1 MLFLFKLFILSVLL
15 SLVVAAPLT
24 KRSFKIERVRNP
36 NFKGRNGPRELL
48 KAYQKYRMP
57 VPQPL
62 LDAMNNQRNGTLST
76 ITTVAQTNS
85 AGSCSCNCPCG
96 CGCGGTGAGSP
107 QGQQPNSPSPSPIP
121 QGQPNSPYN
130 PTPQPQS
137 PCNPQPNS
145 PNTPQPDAGGSSGT
159 DAAGEVGVVTATPE
173 QDDVEY
179 LAPVKIG
186 GQTINLD
193 FDSGSSDLWVFNT
206 QLSPQ
211 ITRGHQVY
219 NPAASKTFKLLQGQT
234 FSISYG
240 DGSAAS
246 GNVGTDVVEIG
257 GVAVQN
263 QAVELAT
270 KVSQTFIQDTQNNG
284 LLGLAFSKLNTV
296 QPQQQKTFFD
306 NILPSLAEP
315 VFTAD
320 LRHNAVGAY
329 EFGRID
335 NSKFTGQLA
344 WIPVN
349 TAMGFWQFTTS
360 SFSVGNSQAQRV
372 APAQAIADTGTTLM
386 LVSQAVANAYYSQV
400 QGARNDPNA
409 GGVIFPCNT
418 NLPDLFVDVGGRYM
432 ARIKGDDIRF
442 AQIDATSKFVP
453 SSITSRKQML
463 TSMLQLALVVFSPRH
478 LDWKFGAI
486 SSSSLNLSF
495 STAAITR
502 SAWPSMCRAHASCR
516 QVMTAMTCFQ
526 AIMIKYS
533 ILNNILLKNS
543 PSGSIGLFQLGRC
556 MFCDH
561 STYLVSFR
569 CQVDG

>member
-1 MLFLFKLFILSVLL
+1 MLVLFKLFILSVLL

-24 KRSFKIERVRNP
+24 KRSFKVERVRNP
-36 NFKGRNGPRELL
+36 NFKGRNGPRELI
-48 KAYQKYRMP
+48 KAYRKYRMP

-62 LDAMNNQRNGTLST
+62 LDAMNNQRNGTLPA
-76 ITTVAQTNS
+76 ITTVTQTNSNS
-85 AGSCSCNCPCG
+85 AGSCCSCPCS
-96 CGCGGTGAGSP
+96 CGCGGTSAGSP
-107 QGQQPNSPSPSPIP
+107 QGQQPNP
-121 QGQPNSPYN
+121 QGQPPNPPYN
-130 PTPQPQS
+130 PTPQPAS
-137 PCNPQPNS
+137 PCGSNPQPNS
-145 PNTPQPDAGGSSGT
+145 PGSSTPNTPKPEASGSSST
-159 DAAGEVGVVTATPE
+159 EAAGEVGSVTATPE

-179 LAPVKIG
+179 LAPVTIG

-211 ITRGHQVY
+211 LTRGHQVY

-257 GVAVQN
+257 GVSVQN

-270 KVSQTFIQDTQNNG
+270 RVSQTFIQDTQNNG

-306 NILPSLAEP
+306 NVLPSLAEP

-335 NSKFTGQLA
+335 NSKFTGDLT

-360 SFSVGNSQAQRV
+360 AFSVGGGQAQRV

-386 LVSQAVANAYYSQV
+386 LVSSSVANAYYSQV

-409 GGVIFPCNT
+409 GGVTFPCNT

-442 AQIDATSKFVP
+442 AQIDATSKFIPPAP
-453 SSITSRKQML
+453 SMN
-463 TSMLQLALVVFSPRH
+463 SPR
-478 LDWKFGAI
+478 
-486 SSSSLNLSF
+486 
-495 STAAITR
+495 
-502 SAWPSMCRAHASCR
+502 
-516 QVMTAMTCFQ
+516 
-526 AIMIKYS
+526 
-533 ILNNILLKNS
+533 
-543 PSGSIGLFQLGRC
+543 
-556 MFCDH
+556 
-561 STYLVSFR
+561 
-569 CQVDG
+569 

>member
-1 MLFLFKLFILSVLL
+1 MLVLFKLFILSVLL
-15 SLVVAAPLT
+15 TLVVSAPLT
-24 KRSFKIERVRNP
+24 KRSFRIERVRNP

-48 KAYQKYRMP
+48 KAYRKYRMP

-62 LDAMNNQRNGTLST
+62 LDAMNSQKNGTVPT
-76 ITTVAQTNS
+76 ITTITQTDTAEKS
-85 AGSCSCNCPCG
+85 SCNCPY
-96 CGCGGTGAGSP
+96 AS
-107 QGQQPNSPSPSPIP
+107 
-121 QGQPNSPYN
+121 
-130 PTPQPQS
+130 
-137 PCNPQPNS
+137 
-145 PNTPQPDAGGSSGT
+145 GGSGSA
-159 DAAGEVGVVTATPE
+159 AAGEAGVVTATPE

-211 ITRGHQVY
+211 LTRGHQVY
-219 NPAASKTFKLLQGQT
+219 NPAASKTFKLLQGHT

-270 KVSQTFIQDTQNNG
+270 RVSQTFIQDTQNNG

-306 NILPSLAEP
+306 NVLPSLAEP

-335 NSKFTGQLA
+335 NTKFKGDLA

-360 SFSVGNSQAQRV
+360 AFSVGNGQAMRV

-409 GGVIFPCNT
+409 GGITFPCNT
-418 NLPDLFVDVGGRYM
+418 FLPDLFVDVGGRYM

-442 AQIDATSKFVP
+442 AQINAQTCFGGIQPTTSSLEIWGDIFFKSQF
-453 SSITSRKQML
+453 
-463 TSMLQLALVVFSPRH
+463 VVFN
-478 LDWKFGAI
+478 GGNN
-486 SSSSLNLSF
+486 SLGM
-495 STAAITR
+495 AQ
-502 SAWPSMCRAHASCR
+502 H
-516 QVMTAMTCFQ
+516 V
-526 AIMIKYS
+526 
-533 ILNNILLKNS
+533 
-543 PSGSIGLFQLGRC
+543 
-556 MFCDH
+556 
-561 STYLVSFR
+561 
-569 CQVDG
+569 

>member
-1 MLFLFKLFILSVLL
+1 MFVLFKIFILSVLL
-15 SLVVAAPLT
+15 SLVVAAPYT
-24 KRSFKIERVRNP
+24 KRSFKVERIRNP
-36 NFKGRNGPRELL
+36 NFKARNGPRELL
-48 KAYQKYRMP
+48 KAYRKYRMP

-62 LDAMNNQRNGTLST
+62 LDAMNAQRNGTTPT
-76 ITTVAQTNS
+76 ITQEDFSETS
-85 AGSCSCNCPCG
+85 M
-96 CGCGGTGAGSP
+96 
-107 QGQQPNSPSPSPIP
+107 
-121 QGQPNSPYN
+121 
-130 PTPQPQS
+130 
-137 PCNPQPNS
+137 
-145 PNTPQPDAGGSSGT
+145 PDTSRIDAIGGSGKA
-159 DAAGEVGVVTATPE
+159 AAGTEAGAVTATPE

-211 ITRGHQVY
+211 TTNGHQVY

-240 DGSAAS
+240 DGSAAA

-270 KVSQTFIQDTQNNG
+270 QVSQTFIQDTQNNG

-306 NILPSLAEP
+306 NVLPSLAEP

-335 NSKFTGQLA
+335 NTKFTGQMA

-349 TAMGFWQFTTS
+349 TGMGFWQFTTS
-360 SFSVGNSQAQRV
+360 AFSVGNGQAKKV

-400 QGARNDPNA
+400 QGAQNDPNA
-409 GGVIFPCNT
+409 GGVTFPCNA

-432 ARIKGDDIRF
+432 ARVKGDDIRF
-442 AQIDATSKFVP
+442 SQIDATTCFGGVQP
-453 SSITSRKQML
+453 TTSGLEIWGDIFFKSQF
-463 TSMLQLALVVFSPRH
+463 VVFN
-478 LDWKFGAI
+478 GGNN
-486 SSSSLNLSF
+486 SLGM
-495 STAAITR
+495 AQ
-502 SAWPSMCRAHASCR
+502 H
-516 QVMTAMTCFQ
+516 V
-526 AIMIKYS
+526 
-533 ILNNILLKNS
+533 
-543 PSGSIGLFQLGRC
+543 
-556 MFCDH
+556 
-561 STYLVSFR
+561 
-569 CQVDG
+569 

>member
-1 MLFLFKLFILSVLL
+1 MLVLFKLFILSVLL

-36 NFKGRNGPRELL
+36 NYKGRNGPRELL
-48 KAYQKYRMP
+48 KAYRKYRMP

-62 LDAMNNQRNGTLST
+62 LDAMNNQTNGTLPI
-76 ITTVAQTNS
+76 ITTTTTQTDTTQK
-85 AGSCSCNCPCG
+85 CS
-96 CGCGGTGAGSP
+96 T
-107 QGQQPNSPSPSPIP
+107 
-121 QGQPNSPYN
+121 
-130 PTPQPQS
+130 
-137 PCNPQPNS
+137 
-145 PNTPQPDAGGSSGT
+145 PNTPQPGASGSSGT
-159 DAAGEVGVVTATPE
+159 EAAGEVGVVTATPE

-306 NILPSLAEP
+306 NVLPSLAEP

-335 NSKFTGQLA
+335 NSKFTGALA

-360 SFSVGNSQAQRV
+360 AFSVGNSQAQRV

-409 GGVIFPCNT
+409 GGVTFPCNT

-442 AQIDATSKFVP
+442 AQIDATTCFGGVQP
-453 SSITSRKQML
+453 TTSGLEIWGDIFFKSQF
-463 TSMLQLALVVFSPRH
+463 VVFN
-478 LDWKFGAI
+478 GGNN
-486 SSSSLNLSF
+486 SLGM
-495 STAAITR
+495 AQ
-502 SAWPSMCRAHASCR
+502 H
-516 QVMTAMTCFQ
+516 V
-526 AIMIKYS
+526 
-533 ILNNILLKNS
+533 
-543 PSGSIGLFQLGRC
+543 
-556 MFCDH
+556 
-561 STYLVSFR
+561 
-569 CQVDG
+569 

>member
-1 MLFLFKLFILSVLL
+1 MFVLFKLFILSVLL

-48 KAYQKYRMP
+48 KAYRKYRMP

-62 LDAMNNQRNGTLST
+62 LDAMNNQTNGTLPIITT
-76 ITTVAQTNS
+76 ITETDTAQKCCT
-85 AGSCSCNCPCG
+85 
-96 CGCGGTGAGSP
+96 
-107 QGQQPNSPSPSPIP
+107 
-121 QGQPNSPYN
+121 
-130 PTPQPQS
+130 
-137 PCNPQPNS
+137 
-145 PNTPQPDAGGSSGT
+145 PNTPQPGASGSSGT
-159 DAAGEVGVVTATPE
+159 EAAGEVGVVTATPE

-306 NILPSLAEP
+306 NVLPSLAEP

-335 NSKFTGQLA
+335 NSKFTGALA

-360 SFSVGNSQAQRV
+360 AFSVGNSQAQRV

-400 QGARNDPNA
+400 QGARDDPNA
-409 GGVIFPCNT
+409 GGVTFPCNT

-442 AQIDATSKFVP
+442 AQIDATTCFGGVQP
-453 SSITSRKQML
+453 TTSGLEIWGDIFFKSQF
-463 TSMLQLALVVFSPRH
+463 VVFN
-478 LDWKFGAI
+478 GGNN
-486 SSSSLNLSF
+486 SLGM
-495 STAAITR
+495 AQ
-502 SAWPSMCRAHASCR
+502 H
-516 QVMTAMTCFQ
+516 V
-526 AIMIKYS
+526 
-533 ILNNILLKNS
+533 
-543 PSGSIGLFQLGRC
+543 
-556 MFCDH
+556 
-561 STYLVSFR
+561 
-569 CQVDG
+569 

>member
-1 MLFLFKLFILSVLL
+1 MFSHSLLLESTTWRGSCPYCSVFLSSHHSLTMLVLFKLFILSVLL
-15 SLVVAAPLT
+15 TLVVAAPLT
-24 KRSFKIERVRNP
+24 KRSFKIERIRNP

-48 KAYQKYRMP
+48 KAYRKYRMP

-62 LDAMNNQRNGTLST
+62 LDAMDNQKNGTVAT
-76 ITTVAQTNS
+76 ITTISQTDTTEK
-85 AGSCSCNCPCG
+85 CSCTCPCG
-96 CGCGGTGAGSP
+96 CGCGGTAAGSP
-107 QGQQPNSPSPSPIP
+107 QGQGRQGTSPQGPGAPT

-130 PTPQPQS
+130 PTPQPNS
-137 PCNPQPNS
+137 PCNPNPQPNPPSS
-145 PNTPQPDAGGSSGT
+145 PTPDTPRPDASGGSGSA
-159 DAAGEVGVVTATPE
+159 AAGEVGVVTATPE

-211 ITRGHQVY
+211 LTRGHQVY

-257 GVAVQN
+257 GVAVQK

-270 KVSQTFIQDTQNNG
+270 RVSQTFIQDTQNNG

-306 NILPSLAEP
+306 NVLPSLAEP

-335 NSKFTGQLA
+335 NTKFTGELA

-360 SFSVGNSQAQRV
+360 AFSVGNGQAMRV

-400 QGARNDPNA
+400 QGARDDPNA
-409 GGVIFPCNT
+409 GGVTFPCNT
-418 NLPDLFVDVGGRYM
+418 FLPDLFVDVGGRYM

-442 AQIDATSKFVP
+442 AQIDATSKLLTFP
-453 SSITSRKQML
+453 SSVHAKKPNANISAPACFGGIQPTTSSLEIWGDIFFKSQF
-463 TSMLQLALVVFSPRH
+463 VVFN
-478 LDWKFGAI
+478 GGNN
-486 SSSSLNLSF
+486 SLGM
-495 STAAITR
+495 AQ
-502 SAWPSMCRAHASCR
+502 H
-516 QVMTAMTCFQ
+516 V
-526 AIMIKYS
+526 
-533 ILNNILLKNS
+533 
-543 PSGSIGLFQLGRC
+543 
-556 MFCDH
+556 
-561 STYLVSFR
+561 
-569 CQVDG
+569 

>member
-1 MLFLFKLFILSVLL
+1 MLVLFKLFILSALL
-15 SLVVAAPLT
+15 TLVVAAPLT
-24 KRSFKIERVRNP
+24 KRSFKIERIRNP

-48 KAYQKYRMP
+48 KAYRKYRMP

-62 LDAMNNQRNGTLST
+62 LDAMNNQRNGTIAT
-76 ITTVAQTNS
+76 ITTITQTDTTEK
-85 AGSCSCNCPCG
+85 CSCNCPCG
-96 CGCGGTGAGSP
+96 CGCGGTAAGSP
-107 QGQQPNSPSPSPIP
+107 QGQQGTSPQAPGAPT

-130 PTPQPQS
+130 PTPQPNS
-137 PCNPQPNS
+137 PCNPNPQPNS
-145 PNTPQPDAGGSSGT
+145 PNSPRPDASGGSGSA
-159 DAAGEVGVVTATPE
+159 AAGEVGVVTATPE

-211 ITRGHQVY
+211 LTRGHQVY

-270 KVSQTFIQDTQNNG
+270 RVSQTFIQDTQNNG

-306 NILPSLAEP
+306 NVLPSLAEP

-335 NSKFTGQLA
+335 STKFTGELA

-360 SFSVGNSQAQRV
+360 AFSVGNGQAMRV

-409 GGVIFPCNT
+409 GGVTFPCNT
-418 NLPDLFVDVGGRYM
+418 FLPDLFVDVGGRYM

-442 AQIDATSKFVP
+442 AQIDATTCFGGIQP
-453 SSITSRKQML
+453 TTSSLEIWGDIFFKSQF
-463 TSMLQLALVVFSPRH
+463 VVFN
-478 LDWKFGAI
+478 GGNN
-486 SSSSLNLSF
+486 SLGM
-495 STAAITR
+495 AQ
-502 SAWPSMCRAHASCR
+502 H
-516 QVMTAMTCFQ
+516 V
-526 AIMIKYS
+526 
-533 ILNNILLKNS
+533 
-543 PSGSIGLFQLGRC
+543 
-556 MFCDH
+556 
-561 STYLVSFR
+561 
-569 CQVDG
+569 